1 MPDTPDPINHL
12 EVAEALESNMEAL
25 AMAKQAMDKSL
36 TDLNARTIEL
46 ADAKGK
52 VTELETKLAS
62 VPTPNPVIPADMA
75 KQAAEALAASELI
88 RGSEIDEASAR
99 MQSDPA
105 SLCTL
110 VTKLAKSIP
119 APLATESGTNIK
131 RAKEKSTD
139 TLRPWY

>member
-36 TDLNARTIEL
+36 TDLSARTAEL
-46 ADAKGK
+46 ASVQSK

-62 VPTPNPVIPADMA
+62 VPAPNPVIPVDMA

-88 RGSEIDEASAR
+88 RGSEIDEATAR

-119 APLATESGTNIK
+119 APLAAEIGTNIK
-131 RAKEKSTD
+131 RAKEKSTE